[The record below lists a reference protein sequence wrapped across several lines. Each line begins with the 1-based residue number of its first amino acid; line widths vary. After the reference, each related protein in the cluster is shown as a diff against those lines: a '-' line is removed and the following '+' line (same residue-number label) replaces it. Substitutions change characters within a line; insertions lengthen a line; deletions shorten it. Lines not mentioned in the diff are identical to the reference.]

1 MVYGTLASRA
11 MVGNIFRVR
20 QHAAGYIMGGTLER
34 GYNMGGTGIYGGP
47 SWRYKCGMP
56 SRAGVPQGLL
66 TLLFI
71 PTPPKTCTYLWAAV
85 CVCIGL

>member
-1 MVYGTLASRA
+1 MGVAAPANMACGTFDFQRYEGQWK
-11 MVGNIFRVR
+11 GNGGKHLWVKT
-20 QHAAGYIMGGTLER
+20 GYMGGTR
-34 GYNMGGTGIYGGP
+34 IYGGP

-71 PTPPKTCTYLWAAV
+71 PTPPKPSLPT
-85 CVCIGL
+85 